1 MLHLT
6 CAIITLSECGQNF
19 MRTSFRGR
27 ARQIAGSFSIGGHM
41 TEKEFIDSKAWRK
54 KRAYILRRD
63 KYQCQYCRRYGKRTE
78 ATEVHHI
85 KHYADYPELGLADS
99 NLVSLCHA
107 CHNKQHPE
115 KGGTR
120 RRERN
125 SGR

>member
-1 MLHLT
+1 MVRES
-6 CAIITLSECGQNF
+6 A
-19 MRTSFRGR
+19 
-27 ARQIAGSFSIGGHM
+27 
-41 TEKEFIDSKAWRK
+41 
-54 KRAYILRRD
+54 LRRD
-63 KYQCQYCRRYGKRTE
+63 NYLCVVCGKP
-78 ATEVHHI
+78 ADEVHHI
-85 KHYADYPELGLADS
+85 KHYSDSPELGLTDS

>member
-1 MLHLT
+1 
-6 CAIITLSECGQNF
+6 
-19 MRTSFRGR
+19 
-27 ARQIAGSFSIGGHM
+27 M

-54 KRAYILRRD
+54 KREYILRRD
-63 KYQCQYCRRYGKRTE
+63 KYQCQYCKRYGIRRE

-85 KHYADYPELGLADS
+85 KHYADYPELGLTDS

>member
-1 MLHLT
+1 
-6 CAIITLSECGQNF
+6 
-19 MRTSFRGR
+19 
-27 ARQIAGSFSIGGHM
+27 M

-54 KRAYILRRD
+54 KREYILRRD
-63 KYQCQYCRRYGKRTE
+63 KYQCQYCKRYGKRTE

-85 KHYADYPELGLADS
+85 KHYADYPEFGLADS
-99 NLVSLCHA
+99 NLVSLCHS

>member
-1 MLHLT
+1 MRT
-6 CAIITLSECGQNF
+6 NF

-27 ARQIAGSFSIGGHM
+27 ARQIAGSFSIGGYM

-54 KRAYILRRD
+54 KREYILRRD
-63 KYQCQYCRRYGKRTE
+63 KYQCQYCKRYGIRRE

-85 KHYADYPELGLADS
+85 KHYADHPELGLTDS
-99 NLVSLCHA
+99 NLVSLCHS

-115 KGGTR
+115 KGGAR